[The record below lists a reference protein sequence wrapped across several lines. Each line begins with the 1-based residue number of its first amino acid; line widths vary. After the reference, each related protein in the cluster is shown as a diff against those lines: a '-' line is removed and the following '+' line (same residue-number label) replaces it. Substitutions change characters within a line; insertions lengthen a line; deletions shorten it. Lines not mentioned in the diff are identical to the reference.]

1 MVCHNVDAL
10 MVYSRV
16 NIQGRNSEV
25 TGMEFTIP
33 RHVQIIAH
41 RVRQFVDDEV
51 IPVESELL
59 RTGRDLNKAI
69 LQDLR
74 AKAKAA
80 ELWAPTMPKAWGGM
94 GLNIQE
100 IVPVFEAAGRSML
113 GPLAIHCAAPD
124 EGNMHLLHNWANEEQ
139 TERYLAPLAKGET
152 FSSFSM
158 TEPAPGAGSDPRM
171 IRTRAERH
179 GDDWVINGH
188 KWLSTNGE
196 IADFFIIMAVTN
208 PDVHPYRGCTQF
220 LAPRESKGIHI
231 LRDVPVMG
239 AKDFGGHVE
248 IRYENLRLPQS
259 AILGGEGEGFML
271 AQSRLGPARLTHC
284 MRWTGIAQR
293 ALEIATEYA
302 TTREAFGGALASHQ
316 SLQWM
321 LADSEM
327 ELKMGRLLIHEAAW
341 LLAQG
346 EQARVETSI
355 AKVQVAEAV
364 GRVLDRCIQICGGR
378 GISRDLPLS
387 TWYEKARAFRIYDGA
402 SEVHR
407 MVVARDVI
415 KRYGAMDKPH

>member
-1 MVCHNVDAL
+1 
-10 MVYSRV
+10 
-16 NIQGRNSEV
+16 
-25 TGMEFTIP
+25 MEFTLP
-33 RHVQIIAH
+33 RHVEAIAH
-41 RVRQFVDDEV
+41 RVRQFVDAEV
-51 IPVESELL
+51 IPLETELL
-59 RTGRDLNKAI
+59 RTSTNLSVEM

-74 AKAKAA
+74 IKAKAA
-80 ELWAPTMPKAWGGM
+80 KLWAPTMPKAWGGM

-100 IVPVFEAAGRSML
+100 IVPVFEAAGRSLL
-113 GPLAIHCAAPD
+113 GSLAIHCAAPD

-139 TERYLAPLAKGET
+139 TERYLVPLARGET
-152 FSSFSM
+152 FSAFSM
-158 TEPAPGAGSDPRM
+158 TEPPPGAGSDPRM
-171 IRTRAERH
+171 IRTRALRD

-188 KWLSTNGE
+188 KWLTSNGQ
-196 IADFFIIMAVTN
+196 IADFIIIMAVTD
-208 PDVHPYRGCTQF
+208 PDVHPYQGTTQF
-220 LAPRESKGIHI
+220 LAPRDTPGINI

-248 IRYENLRLPQS
+248 ILYEDVRLPDS
-259 AILGGEGEGFML
+259 AILGGEGQGFML
-271 AQSRLGPARLTHC
+271 AQSRLGSARLTHC

-293 ALEIATEYA
+293 ALEIATDYA
-302 TTREAFGGALASHQ
+302 SGREAFGGALTSHQ
-316 SLQWM
+316 SVQWM

-341 LLAQG
+341 RLAQG

-355 AKVQVAEAV
+355 AKVQVAEIV
-364 GRVLDRCIQICGGR
+364 SRVLDRCVQICGGR

-415 KRYGAMDKPH
+415 KRYGAADSH

>member
-1 MVCHNVDAL
+1 MTMD
-10 MVYSRV
+10 
-16 NIQGRNSEV
+16 
-25 TGMEFTIP
+25 FTIP
-33 RHVQIIAH
+33 RHIELIAQ
-41 RVRQFVDDEV
+41 RARQFVDEAV
-51 IPVESELL
+51 IPLETELL
-59 RTGRDLNKAI
+59 RSGADLRMDL

-80 ELWAPTMPKAWGGM
+80 GLWAPTMPKDWGGM
-94 GLNIQE
+94 GLSIQE
-100 IVPVFEAAGRSML
+100 IAPVFEAAGRSLL
-113 GPLAIHCAAPD
+113 GPMAMHCAAPD
-124 EGNMHLLHNWANEEQ
+124 EGNMHLLNKFADEAQ
-139 TERYLAPLAKGET
+139 TERYLVPLAKGET
-152 FSSFSM
+152 FSAFSM
-158 TEPAPGAGSDPRM
+158 TEPPPGAGSDPRM
-171 IRTRAERH
+171 IRTRAERDG
-179 GDDWVINGH
+179 GDWIIKGH
-188 KWLSTNGE
+188 KWLTTYGE

-208 PDVHPYRGCTQF
+208 PEAHPYQGTTQF
-220 LAPRESKGIHI
+220 LAPRDTPGINI

-248 IRYENLRLPQS
+248 ILYEDVRLPNS
-259 AILGGEGEGFML
+259 AILGGEGNGFML

-302 TTREAFGGALASHQ
+302 SEREAFGGPLTGHQ
-316 SLQWM
+316 SVQWM

-341 LLAQG
+341 RLAQG

-355 AKVQVAEAV
+355 AKAQVAEIV
-364 GRVLDRCIQICGGR
+364 GRVLDRCVQICGGR

-415 KRYGAMDKPH
+415 KRYGA